1 VGGDRTNIFLNM
13 WFWPW
18 YGHGSWSVGG
28 PRVLGP
34 GGLVQPICLGGEGGV
49 GERTIGVFGAHA
61 LPYSCLPS
69 GDIGA
74 GGGG

>member
-1 VGGDRTNIFLNM
+1 MAMVAGQ
-13 WFWPW
+13 
-18 YGHGSWSVGG
+18 SGG

-34 GGLVQPICLGGEGGV
+34 GGLVQPICLVGGGGGEGRG
-49 GERTIGVFGAHA
+49 GERTIGVFEAHA

-69 GDIGA
+69 GDLGA

>member
-1 VGGDRTNIFLNM
+1 MAMVAGQ
-13 WFWPW
+13 
-18 YGHGSWSVGG
+18 S
-28 PRVLGP
+28 
-34 GGLVQPICLGGEGGV
+34 GGLGFWVPGAWSSQSVLGGEGGV